1 VGQRLGQMM
10 GTGYYNP
17 GVDTYD
23 HFYHKAVWRS
33 KFICWPKRSAITRRW
48 LWLQYVYEGTAMYHG
63 PGEAVFEFR
72 YHEPIEHLIWKLKQ

>member
-1 VGQRLGQMM
+1 MM

-72 YHEPIEHLIWKLKQ
+72 YHERIEHLIWSLKN